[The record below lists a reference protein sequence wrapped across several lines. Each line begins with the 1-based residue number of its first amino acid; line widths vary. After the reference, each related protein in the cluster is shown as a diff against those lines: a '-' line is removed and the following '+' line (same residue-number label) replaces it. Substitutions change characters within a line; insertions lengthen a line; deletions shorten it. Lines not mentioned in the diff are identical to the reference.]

1 MNKILLLSKD
11 PKDLAYFIF
20 PIYALHSGIKAK
32 YSKAIYNKRKEPMY
46 IVAALEGKEMDFL
59 KKMDGKDNY
68 FFFSAF
74 IRGFTQ
80 ENLARQEFK
89 AINKNNKGKSVLF
102 TVNFP

>member
-1 MNKILLLSKD
+1 
-11 PKDLAYFIF
+11 
-20 PIYALHSGIKAK
+20 
-32 YSKAIYNKRKEPMY
+32 MY

-102 TVNFP
+102 TVNFPQDYSKLSKEENNGFVVCENADE